1 LGLTKSPLSPLYKE
15 GKVIQH
21 GKNSFG
27 NDKGEN
33 MAGNTIGSAFRV
45 TTWGESHGKALGA
58 VVDGCPPGLDLDEAD
73 IQQALD
79 RRKPSTTVSST
90 TRKESDRVEILSGI
104 FEGKT
109 TGTPISL
116 IIKNVD
122 AKSSSYDEL
131 KDVFRPGQGDF
142 SYLQKYGIRDWRG
155 GGRSS
160 GRETAARVAAGA
172 IAEKV
177 IAQAGIDVIAYT
189 QAIGAIAIDRDKMPS
204 DKNLKKIV
212 RDNAL
217 FCPDA
222 KAAAAIEKKIMAV
235 RKKGDSLGGVVEIIV
250 RGCPAGLGDPV
261 FDKMDA
267 DLAKALMSIGSVKAV
282 EIGDGIETAR
292 KMGSEVNDQMNKKG
306 FKSNHAGG
314 ILAGIT
320 NGEQIVMRA
329 YCKSIPSIAIPQQTI
344 DSQGEE
350 RIIKIEGR
358 HDICVL
364 PRIVPVCEAM
374 VSIVLADHLLR
385 QKAICG

>member
-1 LGLTKSPLSPLYKE
+1 
-15 GKVIQH
+15 
-21 GKNSFG
+21 
-27 NDKGEN
+27 
-33 MAGNTIGSAFRV
+33 MAGNTIGSVFRV

-58 VVDGCPPGLDLDEAD
+58 VVDGCPPGLYLDEAD

-79 RRKPSTTVSST
+79 RRRPSMSVSST
-90 TRKESDRVEILSGI
+90 TRRESDKVEILSGV

-109 TGTPISL
+109 TGTPVSL
-116 IIKNVD
+116 IIKNAD

-131 KDVFRPGQGDF
+131 KNIFRPGQGDF

-177 IAQAGIDVIAYT
+177 IVQAGMDVIAYT
-189 QAIGAIAIDRDKMPS
+189 QAIGTIAIDSDKMPS
-204 DKNLKKIV
+204 DKNLKRVV
-212 RDNAL
+212 RDNGL
-217 FCPDA
+217 FCPDLQ
-222 KAAAAIEKKIMAV
+222 AAVAMEKKITAV

-250 RGCPAGLGDPV
+250 LGCPAGVGEPV

-282 EIGDGIETAR
+282 EIGDGMEASR
-292 KMGSEVNDQMNKKG
+292 RMGSEVNDQMNKKG
-306 FKSNHAGG
+306 FKTNHAGG

-320 NGEQIVMRA
+320 SGEQIFLRA
-329 YCKSIPSIAIPQQTI
+329 YCKPVPSIAKPQQTI
-344 DSQGEE
+344 DFKGKEQ
-350 RIIKIEGR
+350 IIKIQGR

-374 VSIVLADHLLR
+374 VMIVLADHLLR
-385 QKAICG
+385 HKAISR